1 VSGKAGKDCRCEE
14 GGMRRKDLMKPDLLS
29 EILLLGSGVLIFVT
43 LIVIVVAAL
52 LRTPSLR

>member
-1 VSGKAGKDCRCEE
+1 
-14 GGMRRKDLMKPDLLS
+14 MRRKDLMKPDLLS